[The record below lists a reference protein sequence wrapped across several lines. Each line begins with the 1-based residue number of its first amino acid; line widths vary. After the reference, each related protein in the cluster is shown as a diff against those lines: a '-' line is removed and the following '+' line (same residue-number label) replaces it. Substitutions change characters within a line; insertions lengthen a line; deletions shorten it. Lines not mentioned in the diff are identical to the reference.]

1 MKKQI
6 VVLLTLALLLSVF
19 AGMTIVGSAA
29 TDATEIT
36 VTMEKDELGLL
47 TAVLSSGDLKDD
59 ALVAAV
65 KSALSGKG
73 TGNRYITLAVADAFV
88 SVAQDDIFFDAA
100 ITPIREALDAFL
112 KKLVTAGVKLDGI
125 KTKFDIMANK
135 DVSPSSW
142 YLRYRHL
149 IGTAG
154 YANNQK
160 IYCDIVENPLY
171 GRYIRP
177 LLVDRGFVFETNPS
191 YADCEIYGIRPY
203 VASAVADKLKD
214 CPTIWDSVMFY
225 NLSRYLIAAV
235 ETPLL
240 ENYPEAKVDGLYA
253 VKYSEYFTRD
263 KATAS
268 AGETVKISLTNVP
281 AGKTFY
287 KWSVSL
293 GSASVEFAS
302 PYSTNTTFVMPAG
315 NVMITP
321 VFKDAGTGTFGK
333 YNVTIDGDGICDFGA
348 GSYAPGT
355 KVTINCGVAPT
366 GMMLDKWI
374 IPSNVTLDEGCT
386 EESTTLTFTMPNGDV
401 HFETTFKIDTR
412 PPVKDPTVTI
422 IDGGDG
428 FSGHGEYMVGA
439 KVTINAGTREGYVFA
454 GWKTEDK
461 KIELVSP
468 SSTKTTF
475 SINEEDVVL
484 TATWKKIEEPAEGIT
499 PYYFVNWAS
508 SEGVTN
514 VFDLPFFWSP
524 RNVPTEKL
532 TVKYGD
538 LTDPKEI
545 AHALKEHFD
554 KRPDGTRYFNLTAL
568 QGMCHTASEDVI
580 YMDKGFE
587 FVEAWLHEFLTYYKS
602 IGGKLDGIVTD
613 MEYFD
618 PLSWW
623 LNSNVYKDGNGDSEI
638 YNKIVENPLYAT
650 EIRPLLEERGF
661 KFFDLIPGF
670 SEIYSIYPRLEGS
683 DFATSRTIWDAVMR
697 THLNNYI
704 TEYVYGTLVEYYP
717 EGQVCD
723 YQGRNIN
730 AWMKEEEY
738 DGSDKF
744 LGGNQTMAG
753 NNTNI
758 NFYLHRPSNAYYD
771 TLAKPFGYNGAYYEE
786 SAYSA
791 ALWEFNVFRN
801 LYKASNGHNL
811 STWVAYYDYHSGEM
825 GDETDARI
833 MSGTAYYSEVLFHI
847 GLLNP
852 KPFIGFIVPGG
863 STDGMYA
870 GSGEDY
876 IRRVRVVSEIL
887 EELTRVVG
895 ASDRKPLDVPTSW
908 SDGYLLSGMYAGG
921 KNYWRIT
928 PDTTHMTLNEF
939 RVKGTADPTFSIGG
953 KTVTF
958 PGGKIIEDGYVSE
971 IGTCGYWVE
980 TATDVYPVVSYD
992 ANRYENYPA
1001 YIENYDSYLI
1011 ATEYK
1016 YENANPKGAW
1026 EFTYKKDSQGLI
1038 RRDPTNPTNNM
1049 LALYGSVTLKNV
1061 TIPGNITAG
1070 DYYAKQQ
1077 AWEITF
1083 YLPEDLAADAEV
1095 TLLNVA
1101 KKDGVKIVGNKL
1113 TYANGDEFAELV
1125 DLPLGAKY
1133 TLKRVLDFRDKEACK
1148 SDYIIY
1154 DAEGKEIAKVTDVP
1168 MSKHNVPVTSISFGC
1183 ANVTGDP
1190 VRLDDYKLYVL
1201 GTAAELEIY
1210 NANTGIQFADQTVAH
1225 AEESAYRLSWLN
1237 ASDATLKYDIM
1248 SAYYDADGN
1257 LVAEELIKTVE
1268 MLPGADGVETGIAKK
1283 AADGQTVKIYLQE
1296 TKQQSPCIPPVED
1309 PSVDPTDDPKD
1320 NNLGLIIGIAA
1331 GAVVLIVA
1339 VVVVLVVL
1347 KKKKK

>member
-19 AGMTIVGSAA
+19 AGTAIVGSAA

-36 VTMEKDELGLL
+36 ATIEEDDLGLL
-47 TAVLSSGDLKDD
+47 TAVLSSGDLTGDD
-59 ALVAAV
+59 LVNAV
-65 KSALSGKG
+65 KSALAGKG

-112 KKLVTAGVKLDGI
+112 KKLVAAGVQLDGI
-125 KTKFDIMANK
+125 KTNLDIMADK

-203 VASAVADKLKD
+203 VAAAVADKLKD
-214 CPTIWDSVMFY
+214 CPAIWDSVMFY
-225 NLSRYLIAAV
+225 NLSRYLITAV
-235 ETPLL
+235 EAPLL

-253 VKYSEYFTRD
+253 VKYSEYFNRD

-268 AGETVKISLTNVP
+268 AGETVKITLTKVP
-281 AGKTFY
+281 AGQTFY

-321 VFKDAGTGTFGK
+321 IFKDAAATSGK
-333 YNVTIDGDGICDFGA
+333 YSVTIDGDGICDFGA

-355 KVTINCGVAPT
+355 KVTVNCGVAPK
-366 GMMLDKWI
+366 GLMLDKWI

-386 EESTTLTFTMPNGDV
+386 EESTTLTFTMPEGDV

-412 PPVKDPTVTI
+412 PPVKDPSVTI

-475 SINEEDVVL
+475 SINETDVVL

-499 PYYFVNWAS
+499 PFYLVNWAS

-524 RNVPTEKL
+524 REVPTDKL
-532 TVKYGD
+532 VVQYSGEYDYK
-538 LTDPKEI
+538 KI
-545 AHALKEHFD
+545 AHMLKEHFD

-568 QGMCHTASEDVI
+568 QGMVHVAAEDVI
-580 YMDKGFE
+580 YLDKGFG

-613 MEYFD
+613 MEYFE
-618 PLSWW
+618 PLNWW
-623 LNSNVYKDGNGDSEI
+623 LNANVYKDGNGDPEI
-638 YNKIVENPLYAT
+638 YNKIVNNPLYAT
-650 EIRPLLEERGF
+650 EVRPLLEERGF
-661 KFFDLIPGF
+661 KFMEGDTIA
-670 SEIYSIYPRLEGS
+670 EIYTIYPKLSGS
-683 DFATSRTIWDAVMR
+683 DNALSRSIWDAVMR
-697 THLNNYI
+697 NRLNNYI
-704 TEYVYGTLVEYYP
+704 TKYVYDTLVEYYP

-723 YQGRNIN
+723 YQGRNMN
-730 AWMKEEEY
+730 AWNKEEEY
-738 DGSDKF
+738 DGSDMF
-744 LGGNQTMAG
+744 MGGNRVMAG

-791 ALWEFNVFRN
+791 ALWEFNVFKN
-801 LYKASNGHNL
+801 LYLAADGNNI
-811 STWVAYYDYHSGEM
+811 STWIAYYDYHSGEM
-825 GDETDARI
+825 GDETAERL
-833 MSGTAYYSEVLFHI
+833 MSGTAYYSEVIIHI
-847 GLLNP
+847 GMLNP
-852 KPFIGFIVPGG
+852 QPFIGFIVPGG

-876 IRRVRVVSEIL
+876 IRRVRVASEIL

-895 ASDRKPLDVPTSW
+895 ASDRKPITVPTTW

-928 PDTTHMTLNEF
+928 PDTTHMSLTEF
-939 RVKGTADPTFSIGG
+939 RVKDAADPTFSIGG

-992 ANRYENYPA
+992 ANRYVNYPA
-1001 YIENYDSYLI
+1001 YMEDYDKYLI

-1016 YENANPKGAW
+1016 YGNANPNGAW
-1026 EFTYKKDSQGLI
+1026 EFSFKKDSQSLI
-1038 RRDPTNPTNNM
+1038 KRDPTDFYNNM
-1049 LALYGSVTLKNV
+1049 LALYGGVTLKNV

-1070 DYYAKQQ
+1070 DNYAKQQ
-1077 AWEITF
+1077 AWEISF

-1095 TLLNVA
+1095 TLLNVV
-1101 KKDGVKIVGNKL
+1101 KKDGIKIVGNKL
-1113 TYANGDEFAELV
+1113 TYANGDEFVELA

-1133 TLKRVLDFRDKEACK
+1133 SLKRVLDFRNEEACK

-1168 MSKHNVPVTSISFGC
+1168 MSKHNVPVASISFGC

-1190 VRLDDYKLYVL
+1190 VLVDDYKLYVL
-1201 GTAAELEIY
+1201 GTAADLEIY
-1210 NANTGIQFADQTVAH
+1210 NANTGILFADQTVAH

-1237 ASDATLKYDIM
+1237 ASDATLKFDIM
-1248 SAYYDADGN
+1248 SAYYDAAGN

-1283 AADGQTVKIYLQE
+1283 TADGQTVKIYLQE
-1296 TKQQSPCIPPVED
+1296 TKQQEPIKPPV
-1309 PSVDPTDDPKD
+1309 VDPTEPTDKPED